1 MSKKISNDLLPV
13 KEKQKLLNYMALPR
27 SALDMGLSD
36 SAIILYALLLDR
48 AKLSSNKGS
57 EWIDENGDAFV
68 RYTIEHLSE
77 TMHKGTSAVKTALKQ
92 LEEKHLIR
100 RVHQGIGKANLIYV
114 MVPADCIPTTAQSE
128 NRPPCI
134 PTTAQSENRP
144 PRSRNSTHDAVGNP
158 STNKITSIKGYQSNH
173 LNNYYEDKENLSL

>member
-1 MSKKISNDLLPV
+1 MSKTISNDLLPV

-114 MVPADCIPTTAQSE
+114 MVPADCIPTTAQL
-128 NRPPCI
+128 
-134 PTTAQSENRP
+134 ENRP